1 VAHSGT
7 DGVPGFLNDMWVW
20 PTSPSSGNDDG
31 WWTPG
36 GWIPANLPIVVD
48 NTAGPSYS
56 ANPKSL
62 QFKNSGATY
71 GTLGSG
77 VSCSSGASCTV
88 PGARWGGVTWTDAS
102 GNLWMFGGQGVNGLL
117 NDIWEFDI
125 TSGPCA
131 YDVTT
136 GTGIFTNCKWIWQ
149 GGSQFANQPTTTTF
163 PGARWGAASYTDASG
178 NLWLFGGQGYDSS
191 GNIGLLNDLW
201 KYNIGTKTWTLILP
215 SGVLSNQNGS
225 YRDAGNR
232 CFGQCAW
239 WPPDRGSPP
248 MPRLRAFQAP
258 VGELPVGSAQTTA
271 TSSLS
276 PASVTARTQLSRP
289 AS

>member
-1 VAHSGT
+1 MEPRFRCLVLVRS
-7 DGVPGFLNDMWVW
+7 FLHCAWR
-20 PTSPSSGNDDG
+20 SLGRR
-31 WWTPG
+31 
-36 GWIPANLPIVVD
+36 NLDRRV
-48 NTAGPSYS
+48 
-56 ANPKSL
+56 
-62 QFKNSGATY
+62 
-71 GTLGSG
+71 
-77 VSCSSGASCTV
+77 
-88 PGARWGGVTWTDAS
+88 

-215 SGVLSNQNGS
+215 SGALSNQNGS
-225 YRDAGNR
+225 YGTQGTGASGNVPGGRQTAVLWADASGKIWLFGGIRRARAARDKLE
-232 CFGQCAW
+232 
-239 WPPDRGSPP
+239 PS
-248 MPRLRAFQAP
+248 
-258 VGELPVGSAQTTA
+258 
-271 TSSLS
+271 
-276 PASVTARTQLSRP
+276 
-289 AS
+289 